1 MAPSHDVLYQMAD
14 RLHAFLAP
22 ESEARA
28 SDEPWEDQRHPIQP
42 HVLGAARQ
50 ELLDARV
57 LAADHTVTR
66 GGRRITTFR
75 LRDRSGRQRATED
88 AAARERLL
96 YARYLGWATGT
107 ATDRSLI
114 GPSAERMLHQTLR
127 DVSPELGYQLE
138 NPIGGQTSRVL
149 GHEVPAGALDNAAH
163 LYLGGVPQRY
173 SVLFEVKSR
182 REWIY
187 HTSEELYQVLYKGAV
202 LQRQLP
208 QARIVPV
215 LVCRRAHITAFRMMK
230 DLGGYIIDV
239 RQQWLPPGH
248 ARATNEDILE
258 VRNELY
264 FQDLNFAPANWIHP
278 FLRRQLAVHLP
289 RNIA

>member
-1 MAPSHDVLYQMAD
+1 
-14 RLHAFLAP
+14 
-22 ESEARA
+22 
-28 SDEPWEDQRHPIQP
+28 
-42 HVLGAARQ
+42 
-50 ELLDARV
+50 
-57 LAADHTVTR
+57 
-66 GGRRITTFR
+66 
-75 LRDRSGRQRATED
+75 
-88 AAARERLL
+88 
-96 YARYLGWATGT
+96 
-107 ATDRSLI
+107 
-114 GPSAERMLHQTLR
+114 
-127 DVSPELGYQLE
+127 
-138 NPIGGQTSRVL
+138 
-149 GHEVPAGALDNAAH
+149 
-163 LYLGGVPQRY
+163 
-173 SVLFEVKSR
+173 

-248 ARATNEDILE
+248 ARATNEDLLE

-289 RNIA
+289 RNIADQADRWLEAGHRHEAEYLALWQGESLANLARVRERVSGAAWYQGGW